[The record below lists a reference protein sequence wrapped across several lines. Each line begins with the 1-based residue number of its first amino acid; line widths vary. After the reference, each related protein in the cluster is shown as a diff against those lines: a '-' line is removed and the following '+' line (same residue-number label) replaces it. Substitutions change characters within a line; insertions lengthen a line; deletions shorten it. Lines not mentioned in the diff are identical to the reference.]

1 MYSHDSTAH
10 VACKNWRPGTTSG
23 TYLPPNTREASYA
36 ISPIAVVYCEISCL
50 PALNSHKCKIKMA
63 ELFED
68 FSFLDDLTLS
78 SYSPVNSP
86 RLIDKDHDDSVSVSD
101 QLSDNVSDYGLQEVT
116 PIDLRAT
123 EFLVNNN
130 DITSAMSESFRKKD
144 QVLSKVHDFVSGL
157 GLFIS

>member
-1 MYSHDSTAH
+1 
-10 VACKNWRPGTTSG
+10 
-23 TYLPPNTREASYA
+23 
-36 ISPIAVVYCEISCL
+36 
-50 PALNSHKCKIKMA
+50 MA

-86 RLIDKDHDDSVSVSD
+86 RQIDKDHDDSVSD
-101 QLSDNVSDYGLQEVT
+101 QLSDNVSDYGLQDVT

-130 DITSAMSESFRKKD
+130 DITSTMSESFRKKD
-144 QVLSKVHDFVSGL
+144 QVLSKFHHFVSGL
-157 GLFIS
+157 GLFISNW

>member
-1 MYSHDSTAH
+1 
-10 VACKNWRPGTTSG
+10 
-23 TYLPPNTREASYA
+23 
-36 ISPIAVVYCEISCL
+36 
-50 PALNSHKCKIKMA
+50 MA

-78 SYSPVNSP
+78 SYSSVNSP
-86 RLIDKDHDDSVSVSD
+86 RQFDKDHDDSVSVSD

-157 GLFIS
+157 GLFISMS